1 MLCIEDPNRFR
12 EEVSFILKDTPVDP
26 DREYLGLVI
35 LYAYIL
41 RKLLSFYQI
50 DRWHRFELLLSACW
64 MHMSCGTLQRS
75 IYLLIKI
82 NTLEEVSLLLHVV
95 YSTRC
100 S

>member
-50 DRWHRFELLLSACW
+50 DRWHRFELLL
-64 MHMSCGTLQRS
+64 
-75 IYLLIKI
+75 
-82 NTLEEVSLLLHVV
+82 VHVGCICPV
-95 YSTRC
+95 VRC
-100 S
+100 RDLYIC